1 MMSENIKN
9 YFNSI
14 EGGVKKAY
22 DIANLARA
30 KGFDPDENVSILLAK
45 DMAERVEG
53 LVSVVAPQLKGCGI
67 VPFIKELEKEYAPQD
82 WRVAFRLAEEVAKER
97 FCTFKDKR
105 EAIEVG
111 LRIGLAYITNGVVSS
126 PLEGFVKLDLKKRK
140 DNGNEYF
147 ALFFS
152 GPIRS
157 AGTTAACIFVVLC
170 DYIRRK
176 LGYDEYDPTD
186 IEIKRSIT
194 EIHYFHE
201 RITNLQYLPS
211 EEEIEFLV
219 KHLPVQITGD
229 PSEEIEVPNYKDL
242 DRVETNKLRNGFCLV
257 MAEGLSQKLKKF
269 WGKFSKYYKDFNM
282 DNWGFIEDFLKL
294 QKDIRA
300 KGEVK
305 KEKGVLIS
313 ADYNYI
319 KDIVGG
325 RPVLGHPLR
334 TGAFRLRF
342 GRGRNSG
349 FAAEAIHPATMCVLN
364 NYIAIGTQLK
374 MERPNKSTVISSC
387 DSIEGPIV
395 KLKDDSIVF
404 LENEEEAK
412 KYVGMIKEVLFLG
425 DILIDYGDFFVF
437 NHILVPPGY
446 CEEWWALEL
455 EKAAPSNKEFE
466 KYFKDPFYEKPGF
479 DEAYKISKKYNIP
492 LHPRYTFHWKDLK
505 SEQILSLAYWLSHS
519 VIKENK
525 IIMPL
530 EYNFNKELIGVDS
543 KRALECLG
551 VPHLVA
557 TNEYAVIEGDWAK
570 AFMCNFNC
578 YSKTF
583 NLDNILKNIGEEKD
597 GLAIINNIS
606 EAKLKDKSGLFVGAR
621 MGRPEKAKMRKLTGS
636 PQVLFPVGSEGGRLR
651 SMQETLKLGK
661 VKAQFSVFYCDT
673 CKKETIYP
681 LCEDCNNKT
690 TSMYVCKLCGKS
702 GKDCEHKPVR
712 YETKE
717 VDMNHYFKKA
727 LEKLNLREYT
737 TLIKGI
743 RGTSNKDHIPENIVK
758 GILRSKNEIYVNKDG
773 TVRYDMTEM
782 PLTHFKPVEI
792 GTSVERLKELGY
804 IKDIYGNDLV
814 NDNQVLE
821 LRLQDVILPSCPD
834 SLEEGADAILF
845 RVANFIDELLVN
857 LYGLDKFYNL
867 KKKEDIVGHF
877 VVGLSP
883 HTAAGIVARVIG
895 FSKIQ
900 ALLAHPL
907 FHSIMRRDCVHPS
920 TKLFFYDEYDKSVFY
935 DNLGKYIDE
944 LIKNGAKTKKIDGV
958 GTLSVENKKN
968 LYALGIDP
976 KTHELKKKRIKYFIK
991 GPKTKKWIKVITAT
1005 NREYIMTQTH
1015 KFMHVDELGNFKFKN
1030 AEDIKIDDR
1039 LPVLENFNFYFD
1051 KNEIDLIDLFNKKLS
1066 LEEKKKIIVIDDGEE
1081 IKFLDFKG
1089 KGSKDVKLRV
1099 VFSKYKINS
1108 VLKIDKNLMRIL
1120 GYYTSEGHSRIN
1132 STVAQVSFRICNED
1146 MQNHLINLIKNYF
1159 KINVNLGEDKTKITI
1174 CHKIIHYFFK
1184 SIGAGKGAYEK
1195 RVPSFI
1201 LSLGNNLVKEYISAY
1216 FEGDGSV
1223 NKIKRNIVFYS
1234 VSRDLLDD
1242 IALLLAKFNVLGR
1255 YFRTGLRLPGRKVLE
1270 RYKELGKEPKQH
1282 ILNHLVLGTYD
1293 SYKLSNILSLANKNK
1308 LKDLSYLRPAS
1319 RRMLN
1324 YNGKQILL
1332 EAQSD
1337 YVIDYV
1343 KNVEIIE
1350 DEKNSYCVE
1359 IEWKE
1364 KEDRNVLWG
1373 EQVINTRCDGDEAGV
1388 MLLMDAFLNFSR
1400 KLLSDHRGATQ
1411 DEPLVL
1417 SSLIV
1422 PSEVDDQVFYMGTT
1436 PKYPLEFY
1444 EACLEYKAAPDVKI
1458 EIYKDRLK
1466 TEKQFEGLMFTHP
1479 TKNFNN
1485 GVICSAYKTI
1495 PTMQDKVLGQMEIAE
1510 RLRAVD
1516 ESDVARLVIERHF
1529 MRDIKGNL
1537 RKFSTQQFRCSSCN
1551 EKFRRPPLIG
1561 ICTKCGGKL
1570 LFTVTEGSVTKY
1582 LEPSINL
1589 AEKYNLPVYLKQSL
1603 ELVKQSIESVF
1614 GKEKEKQE
1622 GLGKWF

>member
-9 YFNSI
+9 YFNNI
-14 EGGVKKAY
+14 EEGVKKAY

-53 LVSVVAPQLKGCGI
+53 LVSVVAPQLKGSGI
-67 VPFIKELEKEYAPQD
+67 VPYIKELEKEYSSQD

-97 FCTFKDKR
+97 FCKFKDKR

-157 AGTTAACIFVVLC
+157 AGTTAVCIFVVLC
-170 DYIRRK
+170 DYIRK
-176 LGYDEYDPTD
+176 KMGYDEYDPTEK
-186 IEIKRSIT
+186 EIKRSIT

-211 EEEIEFLV
+211 EEEIEFLL
-219 KHLPVQITGD
+219 KHLPMQITGD

-242 DRVETNKLRNGFCLV
+242 DRIETNKLRNGFCLV
-257 MAEGLSQKLKKF
+257 MAEGISQKLKKF
-269 WGKFSKYYKDFNM
+269 WGKFSKWYKDLNM
-282 DNWGFIEDFLKL
+282 DNWEFIEDFVKL
-294 QKDIRA
+294 QKEIRA

-334 TGAFRLRF
+334 NGAFRLRF

-349 FAAEAIHPATMCVLN
+349 FSAEAIHPATMCVLN

-374 MERPNKSTVISSC
+374 SERPNKSTVVASC

-395 KLKDDSIVF
+395 KLENDSVIF
-404 LENEEEAK
+404 LESEEEAK
-412 KYVGMIKEVLFLG
+412 KYVGKIKEVLFLG
-425 DILIDYGDFFVF
+425 DILINYGDFFVF

-479 DEAYKISKKYNIP
+479 DEAYKISKKYGIS

-505 SEQILSLAYWLSHS
+505 SEQILSLVYWMSHS

-530 EYNFNKELIGVDS
+530 DYNLNKDLIGIDS

-557 TNEYAVIEGDWAK
+557 TNEYVVIEGDWAK

-578 YSKTF
+578 YNKTF
-583 NLDNILKNIGEEKD
+583 NLDNILKSIDKEKD
-597 GLAIINNIS
+597 GLTIINNIS
-606 EAKLKDKSGLFVGAR
+606 EIKLKDKSGLFIGTR
-621 MGRPEKAKMRKLTGS
+621 MGRPEKAKMRKITGS
-636 PQVLFPVGSEGGRLR
+636 PQVLFPVGSEGGRLK
-651 SMQETLKLGK
+651 SIQETLKVGK
-661 VKAQFSVFYCDT
+661 IKAQFSVFYCET

-681 LCEDCNNKT
+681 LCEDCNSKT
-690 TSMYVCKLCGKS
+690 INMYICKLCGKS
-702 GKDCEHKPVR
+702 DKECEHKPVR
-712 YETKE
+712 YENKE
-717 VDMNHYFKKA
+717 IDINHYFKKA
-727 LEKLNLREYT
+727 LEKLKLREYN

-743 RGTSNKDHIPENIVK
+743 KGTSNKDHIPENIIK

-782 PLTHFKPVEI
+782 PMTHFKPIEI
-792 GTSVERLKELGY
+792 GTSVEKLKELGY
-804 IKDIYGNDLV
+804 LKDIYGNDLTDV
-814 NDNQVLE
+814 DQVLE
-821 LRLQDVILPSCPD
+821 LRCQDVIMPSCPD

-845 RVANFIDELLVN
+845 RVANFIDDLLVN
-857 LYGLDKFYNL
+857 LYGLDKYYNL
-867 KKKEDIVGHF
+867 KKKEDIVGHL

-883 HTAAGIVARVIG
+883 HTAAGIVARIIG

-907 FHSIMRRDCVHPS
+907 FHSIMRRD
-920 TKLFFYDEYDKSVFY
+920 
-935 DNLGKYIDE
+935 
-944 LIKNGAKTKKIDGV
+944 
-958 GTLSVENKKN
+958 
-968 LYALGIDP
+968 
-976 KTHELKKKRIKYFIK
+976 
-991 GPKTKKWIKVITAT
+991 
-1005 NREYIMTQTH
+1005 
-1015 KFMHVDELGNFKFKN
+1015 
-1030 AEDIKIDDR
+1030 
-1039 LPVLENFNFYFD
+1039 
-1051 KNEIDLIDLFNKKLS
+1051 
-1066 LEEKKKIIVIDDGEE
+1066 
-1081 IKFLDFKG
+1081 
-1089 KGSKDVKLRV
+1089 
-1099 VFSKYKINS
+1099 
-1108 VLKIDKNLMRIL
+1108 
-1120 GYYTSEGHSRIN
+1120 
-1132 STVAQVSFRICNED
+1132 
-1146 MQNHLINLIKNYF
+1146 
-1159 KINVNLGEDKTKITI
+1159 
-1174 CHKIIHYFFK
+1174 
-1184 SIGAGKGAYEK
+1184 
-1195 RVPSFI
+1195 
-1201 LSLGNNLVKEYISAY
+1201 
-1216 FEGDGSV
+1216 
-1223 NKIKRNIVFYS
+1223 
-1234 VSRDLLDD
+1234 
-1242 IALLLAKFNVLGR
+1242 
-1255 YFRTGLRLPGRKVLE
+1255 
-1270 RYKELGKEPKQH
+1270 
-1282 ILNHLVLGTYD
+1282 
-1293 SYKLSNILSLANKNK
+1293 
-1308 LKDLSYLRPAS
+1308 
-1319 RRMLN
+1319 
-1324 YNGKQILL
+1324 
-1332 EAQSD
+1332 
-1337 YVIDYV
+1337 
-1343 KNVEIIE
+1343 
-1350 DEKNSYCVE
+1350 
-1359 IEWKE
+1359 
-1364 KEDRNVLWG
+1364 
-1373 EQVINTRCDGDEAGV
+1373 CDGDEAGV

-1417 SSLIV
+1417 SSVIV
-1422 PSEVDDQVFYMGTT
+1422 PSEVDDMVFCMDTT
-1436 PKYPLEFY
+1436 AKYPLEFY

-1458 EIYKDRLK
+1458 EIYKDRLN
-1466 TEKQFEGLMFTHP
+1466 TEGQFEGLMFTHP
-1479 TKNFNN
+1479 TKNLNN

-1510 RLRAVD
+1510 RLRSVD
-1516 ESDVARLVIERHF
+1516 QSDVARLVVERHF

-1551 EKFRRPPLIG
+1551 EKFRRPPLVG

-1570 LFTVTEGSVTKY
+1570 LFTVTEGSVIKY
-1582 LEPSINL
+1582 LEPSISL
-1589 AEKYNLPVYLKQSL
+1589 AEKYDLPVYLKQSL
-1603 ELVKQSIESVF
+1603 ELVKQSVESVF